1 MIATTH
7 ATTPHRKNPAADA
20 EWMDAKRAFI
30 TFTLGRT
37 TLSRLAREKKI
48 RACSLAEEHMAR
60 GKKLYCADD
69 IRAYLA
75 QRAEKYA
82 AA

>member
-1 MIATTH
+1 M
-7 ATTPHRKNPAADA
+7 TPIKAPRHTLSADA

-48 RACSLAEEHMAR
+48 RACSLAEEKMRR
-60 GKKLYCADD
+60 GKKLYSASD
-69 IRAYLA
+69 IRSYLQ
-75 QRAEKYA
+75 QRAEKFA
-82 AA
+82 AV